1 MNKYSLLKYLL
12 ILAIVV
18 VGIVY
23 ALPNLYGEYPA
34 VQISPTRTTKV
45 DQGLLALAENQLKQ
59 ANISYVSAVLD
70 DKGARIRFTDTET
83 QLRARDLVQKA
94 LGEQYIVALNL
105 LPATP
110 GWLEALRAKPMYLGL
125 DLRGGVHFLM
135 QVDMAAVLKKAEES
149 YVDDMRRVMREKKVQ
164 YLTVTR
170 FDRGGIEIRFRDA
183 AERDKGR
190 DILRKELPDVE
201 LVDTDRSGDFAINA
215 KMKQTAVIEKSRFA
229 LEQNMNSL
237 RNRVNELGVAEP
249 IIQQQG
255 QDRIVV
261 QLPGVQDTAKAK
273 EILGRTATLEIMMV
287 DEEHDL
293 AGALAGQVPAGSKLY
308 KMRDGRPILLKNRLI
323 YSGDNIVDAAPGFES
338 QTGSAIVSITLD
350 ARGAAINQRVTGENV
365 GKRMAVVY
373 IEIKSEPKLDEQGRP
388 VLDANGRPQRVSK
401 RVEEV
406 ITAPVI
412 RSQLGKRFQIEGLDS
427 VQEANELSLLL
438 RAGAFAAP
446 VEIIEERTVGPSLG
460 ADNIAKGFHSTWVGF
475 AAIAVFMSVYYAIF
489 GLISVVALAVNVL
502 LLVALLSM
510 LQATLTLPGMA
521 GIALTVG
528 MAIDANVL
536 INERIR
542 EELRNGNTPQASIY
556 TGYERAFGTILDS
569 NVTNLIAGLALFMF
583 GTGPIKGFAVVLC
596 LGILTSM
603 FSAVMVS
610 RSMVNLIYG
619 GRRKLEKIPIG
630 NTAWKET
637 SSATG

>member
-1 MNKYSLLKYLL
+1 MNKYPLWKNLL
-12 ILAIVV
+12 ILVIVL

-45 DQGLLALAENQLKQ
+45 DQGLLALAESQLKQ

-110 GWLEALRAKPMYLGL
+110 GWLAALRAKPMYLGL

-149 YVDDMRRVMREKKVQ
+149 YVDDMRRVLREKKVQ

-170 FDRGGIEIRFRDA
+170 FDRGGVEIRFRDA
-183 AERDKGR
+183 GERDKGR

-201 LVDTDRSGDFAINA
+201 LVDADRSGDFAISA
-215 KMKQTAVIEKSRFA
+215 KMKQTAVFEKSRFA

-293 AGALAGQVPAGSKLY
+293 GGALAGQVPAGSKLY

-350 ARGAAINQRVTGENV
+350 ARGAAINQRVTGESV

-373 IEIKSEPKLDEQGRP
+373 IEIKSEPKVDEQGRP
-388 VLDANGRPQRVSK
+388 VLDANGRAMRVSK

-475 AAIAVFMSVYYAIF
+475 AAIALFMSVYYVIF
-489 GLISVVALAVNVL
+489 GLISVMALAVNVL

-542 EELRNGNTPQASIY
+542 EELRNGVTPQAAIH
-556 TGYERAFGTILDS
+556 AAPL
-569 NVTNLIAGLALFMF
+569 VTKDATLHASYPG
-583 GTGPIKGFAVVLC
+583 AV
-596 LGILTSM
+596 
-603 FSAVMVS
+603 
-610 RSMVNLIYG
+610 
-619 GRRKLEKIPIG
+619 
-630 NTAWKET
+630 W
-637 SSATG
+637 